1 MLRLN
6 PDTEFCCFNLLW
18 LFFHPRSITFHARQ
32 KSDLRIFLSIGL
44 FDHLFFM
51 WFKVVPQLN
60 FVSPL
65 GRFIFD
71 PLRLVLSD
79 DMIKGRLPL
88 LTIMARF
95 LFWRDFAARAILF
108 TSVILYFDYF
118 LGFPNKANGP
128 TDKI

>member
-1 MLRLN
+1 
-6 PDTEFCCFNLLW
+6 
-18 LFFHPRSITFHARQ
+18 
-32 KSDLRIFLSIGL
+32 
-44 FDHLFFM
+44 M

-95 LFWRDFAARAILF
+95 LF
-108 TSVILYFDYF
+108 
-118 LGFPNKANGP
+118 
-128 TDKI
+128 